1 MNTTLLKEY
10 TTTASAGYM
19 GAVKTEGSKSGVFL
33 YGGELSKAIKKAL
46 QDVLTPEL
54 KRSDISARVQTYT
67 GGQNV
72 TITLKLSRRQYAP
85 TLEEF
90 NDEVKNRV
98 KIGKYNWIWAEE
110 NGAPVQIFCEK
121 YYALSK
127 EDQEKAEELTA
138 EKQKEYE
145 YNADSVQINH
155 YYINKEIMLNEKGK
169 ELVKVANTVILAFN
183 KDDSNSMVDYFDTNF
198 YYSINIKW
206 I

>member
-1 MNTTLLKEY
+1 MNTTLLKEF

-72 TITLKLSRRQYAP
+72 TITLKLSRQQYAP

-90 NDEVKNRV
+90 KNEVKNRI
-98 KIGKYNWIWAEE
+98 KTGKYNWIWAEE
-110 NGAPVQIFCEK
+110 NGAPVQIFHEK

-155 YYINKEIMLNEKGK
+155 YYINKEIMLNDKAK
-169 ELVKVANTVILAFN
+169 ELLKVANTIILAFN
-183 KDDSNSMVDYFDTNF
+183 RDDSNSMVDYFDTNF

>member
-1 MNTTLLKEY
+1 MNTTLLKEF

-72 TITLKLSRRQYAP
+72 TITLKLSRQQYAP

-90 NDEVKNRV
+90 KNEVKNRV
-98 KIGKYNWIWAEE
+98 KMGKYNWIWAEE
-110 NGAPVQIFCEK
+110 NGAPVQIFHEK

-145 YNADSVQINH
+145 YNADSMQINH
-155 YYINKEIMLNEKGK
+155 YYINKEIMLNDKAK
-169 ELVKVANTVILAFN
+169 ELLKVANTVILAFN
-183 KDDSNSMVDYFDTNF
+183 RDDSNSMVDYFDTNF

>member
-1 MNTTLLKEY
+1 MNITLLKEY

-19 GAVKTEGSKSGVFL
+19 GAVKTEGSKSGIFL

-54 KRSDISARVQTYT
+54 KRSDISTRVQTYT

-72 TITLKLSRRQYAP
+72 TITLKLSRQQYAP

-90 NDEVKNRV
+90 KDEVKNRV
-98 KIGKYNWIWAEE
+98 KMGKYNWIWAEE
-110 NGAPVQIFCEK
+110 NGAPVQIFYEK

-127 EDQEKAEELTA
+127 EEQEKAEELTA
-138 EKQKEYE
+138 EKQKDYE
-145 YNADSVQINH
+145 YNADSVQLNH

-183 KDDSNSMVDYFDTNF
+183 RDDSNSMVDYFDTNF

>member
-54 KRSDISARVQTYT
+54 KRSDISTRVQTYT

-72 TITLKLSRRQYAP
+72 TITLKLSRQQYAP

-90 NDEVKNRV
+90 KDEVKNHV
-98 KIGKYNWIWAEE
+98 KMGKYNWIWAEE
-110 NGAPVQIFCEK
+110 NGAPVQIFHEK
-121 YYALSK
+121 YYTLSK

-138 EKQKEYE
+138 EKQVQYE
-145 YNADSVQINH
+145 YNADSVQINQ
-155 YYINKEIMLNEKGK
+155 YYINKEIMLNNKAK
-169 ELVKVANTVILAFN
+169 ELLKVANTVILAFN
-183 KDDSNSMVDYFDTNF
+183 RDDSNSMVDYFDTNF

-206 I
+206 V

>member
-46 QDVLTPEL
+46 QSVLTPEL

-72 TITLKLSRRQYAP
+72 TITLKLSRQQYAP

-90 NDEVKNRV
+90 KDEVKNRV
-98 KIGKYNWIWAEE
+98 KLGEYNWIWAEE
-110 NGAPVQIFCEK
+110 KGATVQIFHEK

-127 EDQEKAEELTA
+127 EEQEKAEELTA
-138 EKQKEYE
+138 EKQRDYE

-155 YYINKEIMLNEKGK
+155 YYINKEIMLNDRAK

-183 KDDSNSMVDYFDTNF
+183 RDDSNSMVDYFDTNF

-206 I
+206 V

>member
-1 MNTTLLKEY
+1 MNTALLKEY

-33 YGGELSKAIKKAL
+33 YGGDLSKAIKKAL

-72 TITLKLSRRQYAP
+72 TITLKLNRQQYAP

-90 NDEVKNRV
+90 KNEVKNRV
-98 KIGKYNWIWAEE
+98 KMGKYNWIWAEE
-110 NGAPVQIFCEK
+110 NGAPVQIFHEK

-127 EDQEKAEELTA
+127 EAQEKAEELTA
-138 EKQKEYE
+138 EKQKDYE

-155 YYINKEIMLNEKGK
+155 YYINKEIMLNDKAK

-183 KDDSNSMVDYFDTNF
+183 RDDSNSMVDYFDTNF

-206 I
+206 V